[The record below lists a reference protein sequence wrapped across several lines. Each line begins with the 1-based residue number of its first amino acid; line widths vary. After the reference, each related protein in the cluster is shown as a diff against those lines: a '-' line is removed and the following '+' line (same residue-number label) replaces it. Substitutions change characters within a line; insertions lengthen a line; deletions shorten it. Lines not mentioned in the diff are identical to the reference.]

1 MEEKIELN
9 YIQKKFISKKIKK
22 SADTDEINIVLYM
35 IITTLYLMI
44 FGFIFVFILPS
55 ALSDKIPFMSFLNV
69 GLIKKI
75 NDMFSKNYVFI
86 KTIIAVGMLLVL
98 TIIYRRCVHRRI
110 FEPSLDN
117 EIFMNVST
125 ATTFTLVNDD
135 SIKVVKDNDSRKRYI
150 EYELRGRRYKSC
162 NLVGNTIDE
171 LLRCKNRLLV
181 IEFLDTRYEIALT
194 LTDSTL
200 VSKYL

>member
-9 YIQKKFISKKIKK
+9 YLQKQFISKKIKNSIEK
-22 SADTDEINIVLYM
+22 HHMVQYM
-35 IITTLYLMI
+35 MITTIYLMF
-44 FGFIFVFILPS
+44 FGFIFIFILPS
-55 ALSDKIPFMSFLNV
+55 ALSDNIPFISFFNV
-69 GLIKKI
+69 GIIKKI
-75 NDMFSKNYVFI
+75 NDFFSKNYVFI
-86 KTIIAVGMLLVL
+86 KTFVAVGILLVL
-98 TIIYRRCVHRRI
+98 TIIYRRYIHRKI
-110 FEPSLDN
+110 FEHSLDN
-117 EIFMNVST
+117 KTFFNIST
-125 ATTFTLVNDD
+125 ASTFTLVNND

-150 EYELRGRRYKSC
+150 EYDLRGKRYKSC